1 MPRSSRLL
9 LDLLELDRGAG
20 LPLHRQLYNS
30 LRAHILD
37 GRLPPKTRLPATRVL
52 ANDLGVSRNT
62 VIAAY
67 DALLAEG
74 YLDSIAGSG
83 TRVAMLP
90 APPARRRAESEAPE
104 LPHLSR
110 RGELM
115 TTQPRDRTIPGRIA
129 FHPGYPEI
137 ASFPFST
144 WSRLLALAMR
154 NVGEDLFGYH
164 LVNGHPRLRTAIAEY
179 LAVSRGVKCT
189 PEQVI
194 VVTGTQAA
202 LDLIARLFMDPGDH
216 FWIEDPG
223 YVGAYSAFLAAGGRP
238 APLPVGPDGWQL
250 ETRNRPPPRLIFVTP
265 SCQWPLGLVMPMDV
279 RLNLLHVAEKHDA
292 WIIEDD
298 YDSEYRFRGHP
309 IPAMQGLDDSGRV
322 IYVGTL
328 SKTMFPSLRVAYI
341 VVPAKLV
348 EGFETAV
355 SITGQYPPLLLQAA
369 LADFIGQG
377 FLATHLR
384 RMRRLYARRQ
394 REFVALCRER
404 LDRWLI
410 VNEADTGM
418 QVIGHFRQELD
429 DRDVLA
435 AALRHGVDFSPL
447 SRHYRHATPVQG
459 MFLGYAGVSGEA
471 MRQGVERLRA
481 TFEDLER
488 EVPVKASP
496 SRHAGLRRKT
506 GKESVR
512 RPEGTI
518 AARSSDR
525 S

>member
-1 MPRSSRLL
+1 M
-9 LDLLELDRGAG
+9 LELDRDAN

-30 LRAHILD
+30 LRSHILD

-52 ANDLGVSRNT
+52 AGDLGVSRNT

-83 TRVAMLP
+83 TRVALLP
-90 APPARRRAESEAPE
+90 APPARRRTACAE
-104 LPHLSR
+104 LPQLSA
-110 RGELM
+110 RGRLM

-137 ASFPFST
+137 ATFPFAT

-154 NVGEDLFGYH
+154 NVREDLFGYH
-164 LVNGHPRLRTAIAEY
+164 LVNGHPRLRRAIAEY

-238 APLPVGPDGWQL
+238 APLPVGPGGWQL
-250 ETRNRPPPRLIFVTP
+250 DAAGPRPRLIFVTP
-265 SCQWPLGLVMPMDV
+265 SCQWPLGLVMPMEV
-279 RLNLLHVAEKHDA
+279 RLRLLHVAEHHDA

-322 IYVGTL
+322 IYIGTL

-341 VVPAKLV
+341 VVPPTLID
-348 EGFETAV
+348 GFDTAV
-355 SITGQYPPLLLQAA
+355 SITGQYPPLVLQAA
-369 LADFIGQG
+369 LADFIAQG

-394 REFVALCRER
+394 REFVALCRAR
-404 LDRWLI
+404 LDRWLT

-418 QVIGHFRQELD
+418 QVIGHFRHEALD

-435 AALRHGVDFSPL
+435 VALRHGVDFSPL

-459 MFLGYAGVSGEA
+459 MFLGYAGVSAEA
-471 MRQGVERLRA
+471 MRQGVERLRKA
-481 TFEDLER
+481 FEEIDLAR
-488 EVPVKASP
+488 
-496 SRHAGLRRKT
+496 AG
-506 GKESVR
+506 SVR
-512 RPEGTI
+512 GGAPLAT
-518 AARSSDR
+518 ASSHSER
-525 S
+525 